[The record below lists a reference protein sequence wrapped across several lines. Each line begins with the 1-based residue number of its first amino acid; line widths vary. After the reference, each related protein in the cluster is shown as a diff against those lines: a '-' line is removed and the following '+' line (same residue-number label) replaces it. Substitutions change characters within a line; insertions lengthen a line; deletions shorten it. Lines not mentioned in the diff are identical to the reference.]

1 MRSRVRITLSF
12 NTIIHLLTNQL
23 SSSNFLLW
31 RSQVLPF
38 LQCQHL
44 LGYVDGSIK
53 PHPAT
58 IGSGASATTN
68 QTFTERQQTDQLV
81 LSLPLA

>member
-1 MRSRVRITLSF
+1 
-12 NTIIHLLTNQL
+12 
-23 SSSNFLLW
+23 
-31 RSQVLPF
+31 VLPF